1 MGPKLTIDS
10 ATMANKGL
18 EIIEAG
24 WLFNIPSERIDVVVH
39 PQSII
44 HSMVTLT
51 DGSLNAQL
59 SPPSMVYPIQDC
71 LLYPQRLPCPAPI
84 LDLNEVIKLE
94 MSPPDLERYPC
105 LRIARQAAKTGGTAP
120 AVFNA
125 ANEIAVE
132 AFVAGKLAFT
142 GIAPLIEKTLNL
154 CSSREP
160 SSLDDVLNADAE
172 ARAMAS
178 KLAPGFAR

>member
-1 MGPKLTIDS
+1 
-10 ATMANKGL
+10 
-18 EIIEAG
+18 
-24 WLFNIPSERIDVVVH
+24 
-39 PQSII
+39 
-44 HSMVTLT
+44 
-51 DGSLNAQL
+51 
-59 SPPSMVYPIQDC
+59 
-71 LLYPQRLPCPAPI
+71 
-84 LDLNEVIKLE
+84 